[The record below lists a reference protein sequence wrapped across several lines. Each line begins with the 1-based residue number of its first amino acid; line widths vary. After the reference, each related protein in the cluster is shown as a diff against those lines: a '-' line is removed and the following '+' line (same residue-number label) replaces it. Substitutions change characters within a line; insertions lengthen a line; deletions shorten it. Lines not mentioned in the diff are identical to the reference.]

1 MYVQI
6 GRWLHW
12 SLNMQA
18 VQSALVAQAVH
29 MSQRKRKER
38 TVKCFCLAT
47 VVSSPWLWTIMSLA
61 NNSTS
66 NFHDRRSIWYSTEL
80 DMSCPSRWSPV
91 VSTCTL
97 QCHVHRIPPFN
108 CSFISPTNFMSVL
121 DPFTRRTSNTNTWL
135 AIISSIIACSVCRN
149 DFPMAFDHHHHSR
162 KSRSR
167 QRCEL
172 RAVTSGNSVSDTL
185 SVRLVIE
192 YLLEYYRVLRGSLS
206 TLNEVY
212 LERRQLTVVLTDS
225 ETVVSVVN
233 RITGQ

>member
-1 MYVQI
+1 
-6 GRWLHW
+6 
-12 SLNMQA
+12 
-18 VQSALVAQAVH
+18 
-29 MSQRKRKER
+29 
-38 TVKCFCLAT
+38 
-47 VVSSPWLWTIMSLA
+47 
-61 NNSTS
+61 
-66 NFHDRRSIWYSTEL
+66 
-80 DMSCPSRWSPV
+80 
-91 VSTCTL
+91 
-97 QCHVHRIPPFN
+97 
-108 CSFISPTNFMSVL
+108 
-121 DPFTRRTSNTNTWL
+121 
-135 AIISSIIACSVCRN
+135 
-149 DFPMAFDHHHHSR
+149 MAFDHRHHSR